1 MARADIKVNL
11 IPSVLDRLLDEEPQV
26 SKEPATSRIQDLR
39 SLERAVGR
47 DVEALLN
54 SRQETLRELPSEFV
68 ELNRSLL
75 TYGLPDLTSLS
86 LLSQDDRNRIRRSVE
101 QAISAFEPRLQS
113 VRVALEAPREHD
125 RGLRFRIDALLR
137 VDPAPE
143 PVTFDAV
150 LHLNTQQYEIQRDR

>member
-11 IPSVLDRLLDEEPQV
+11 VPSVLDRLLDEEPQV
-26 SKEPATSRIQDLR
+26 SKEPATSRNQGLR
-39 SLERAVGR
+39 GLERAVAR
-47 DVEALLN
+47 DLEALLN
-54 SRQETLRELPSEFV
+54 SRQETLYELPSEFV

-75 TYGLPDLTSLS
+75 IYGLPDLTSLS
-86 LLSQDDRNRIRRSVE
+86 LLSQDDRNRIRRAVE
-101 QAISAFEPRLQS
+101 HAISVFEPRLDR

-150 LHLNTQQYEIQRDR
+150 LHLNTQQYVIQRDR

>member
-11 IPSVLDRLLDEEPQV
+11 VPSILDRLLDDEPQL
-26 SKEPATSRIQDLR
+26 SKEPATSRTQDLR
-39 SLERAVGR
+39 ALERAVGR
-47 DVEALLN
+47 DLEALLN
-54 SRQETLRELPSEFV
+54 SRQETLQELPSEFV

-101 QAISAFEPRLQS
+101 QAISVFEPRLQS

-150 LHLNTQQYEIQRDR
+150 LHLNTQQYEIQRAR

>member
-1 MARADIKVNL
+1 MARADFNVIIV
-11 IPSVLDRLLDEEPQV
+11 PSILDRLLDNEPAV

-39 SLERAVGR
+39 SLEGAVGR
-47 DVEALLN
+47 DLEALLN
-54 SRQETLRELPSEFV
+54 SRQETLEELPSEFV

-86 LLSQDDRNRIRRSVE
+86 LLSPDDRNRIRRSVE
-101 QAISAFEPRLQS
+101 QAISVFEPRLQG

-143 PVTFDAV
+143 PVSFDAV
-150 LHLNTQQYEIQRDR
+150 LHLNTQQYEIKQDR

>member
-1 MARADIKVNL
+1 MAIASTKVNL
-11 IPSVLDRLLDEEPQV
+11 VPSVFDRLLDDEPQV
-26 SKEPATSRIQDLR
+26 SKEPAASRTQDLR

-47 DVEALLN
+47 DLEALLN
-54 SRQETLRELPSEFV
+54 SRQETLQELPSEFV

-75 TYGLPDLTSLS
+75 VYGLPDLTSLS

-101 QAISAFEPRLQS
+101 QAISVFEPRLQR
-113 VRVALEAPREHD
+113 VRVALEAPREHE
-125 RGLRFRIDALLR
+125 RGLHFRIDALLR